1 MMTESNNKNF
11 TIIMFYTLVRKDLLL
26 EFRTKEIIVPMFTF
40 GLAIILIFSLSF
52 NASQEI
58 NHTFSPGLL
67 WIIILFVSSLGLHRM
82 FVLEKEFDAFTLN
95 LAAPIDR
102 GTIFISKVVSGTIL
116 LLIAEIMIIP
126 PFVVFMNLSIPSNW
140 PIMMLILIIG
150 DLGIMSIGAIISG
163 LSMRA
168 KLSEILFP
176 ILFFPLV
183 SPHLIACVKATN
195 YWFKGI
201 PFINWQSWVYLIITF
216 FIIFFLVGFM
226 IFDFI
231 AEE

>member
-1 MMTESNNKNF
+1 
-11 TIIMFYTLVRKDLLL
+11 MFYTLVRKDLLL
-26 EFRTKEIIVPMFTF
+26 EFRTKEIIIPMFTF

-195 YWFKGI
+195 YWFKGV

>member
-1 MMTESNNKNF
+1 
-11 TIIMFYTLVRKDLLL
+11 MFYTLVRKDLLL
-26 EFRTKEIIVPMFTF
+26 EFRTKEIIIPMFTF

-216 FIIFFLVGFM
+216 FLIFFLVGFM

>member
-1 MMTESNNKNF
+1 
-11 TIIMFYTLVRKDLLL
+11 MFYTLVRKDLLL
-26 EFRTKEIIVPMFTF
+26 EFRTKEIIIPMFTF

-102 GTIFISKVVSGTIL
+102 GMIFISKVVSGTIL

>member
-1 MMTESNNKNF
+1 
-11 TIIMFYTLVRKDLLL
+11 MFYTLVRKDLLL
-26 EFRTKEIIVPMFTF
+26 EFRTKEIIIPMFTF

-201 PFINWQSWVYLIITF
+201 PFFNWQSWVYLIITF

>member
-1 MMTESNNKNF
+1 
-11 TIIMFYTLVRKDLLL
+11 MFYTLVRKDLLL
-26 EFRTKEIIVPMFTF
+26 ELRTKEIIIPMFAF
-40 GLAIILIFSLSF
+40 GLVIILIFSLSF

-67 WIIILFVSSLGLHRM
+67 WIIILFISSLGLHRM

-102 GTIFISKVVSGTIL
+102 GIIFLSKVVSGTII
-116 LLIAEIMIIP
+116 LLIAEILIIP
-126 PFVVFMNLSIPSNW
+126 PFVIFLNLSIPSNW
-140 PIMMLILIIG
+140 LIMILILIIG

-183 SPHLIACVKATN
+183 SPHVIACVKATN
-195 YWFKGI
+195 YWFKEI
-201 PFINWQSWVYLIITF
+201 PFFNWQSWIYLMITF

-231 AEE
+231 TEE

>member
-1 MMTESNNKNF
+1 
-11 TIIMFYTLVRKDLLL
+11 MFYTLVRKDLLL
-26 EFRTKEIIVPMFTF
+26 ELRTKEIIIPMFAF
-40 GLAIILIFSLSF
+40 GLVIILIFSLSF

-67 WIIILFVSSLGLHRM
+67 WIIILFISSLGLHRM

-102 GTIFISKVVSGTIL
+102 GVIFLSKVVSGTII
-116 LLIAEIMIIP
+116 LLIAEILIIP
-126 PFVVFMNLSIPSNW
+126 PFVIFLNLSIPSNW
-140 PIMMLILIIG
+140 SIMILILIIG

-183 SPHLIACVKATN
+183 SPHVIACVKATN
-195 YWFKGI
+195 YWFKEI
-201 PFINWQSWVYLIITF
+201 PFFNWQSWIYLMITF

-231 AEE
+231 TEE

>member
-1 MMTESNNKNF
+1 
-11 TIIMFYTLVRKDLLL
+11 MFYALVRKDLLL
-26 EFRTKEIIVPMFTF
+26 ELRTREIIIPMFSF
-40 GLAIILIFSLSF
+40 GLVIILIFSLSF

-67 WIIILFVSSLGLHRM
+67 WIIILFISSLGLHRM

-102 GTIFISKVVSGTIL
+102 GVIFLSKVVSGTII
-116 LLIAEIMIIP
+116 LLIAEILIIP
-126 PFVVFMNLSIPSNW
+126 PFVIFLNLSIPSNW
-140 PIMMLILIIG
+140 LIMILILIIG

-183 SPHLIACVKATN
+183 SPHVIACVKATN
-195 YWFKGI
+195 YWFKEI
-201 PFINWQSWVYLIITF
+201 PFFNWQSWIYLMITF

-231 AEE
+231 TEE

>member
-1 MMTESNNKNF
+1 
-11 TIIMFYTLVRKDLLL
+11 MFYTLVRKDLLL
-26 EFRTKEIIVPMFTF
+26 ELRTKEIIIPMFAF
-40 GLAIILIFSLSF
+40 GLVIILIFSLSF

-67 WIIILFVSSLGLHRM
+67 WIIILFISSLGLHRM
-82 FVLEKEFDAFTLN
+82 FVVEKEFDAFTLN

-102 GTIFISKVVSGTIL
+102 GVIFLSKVVSGTII
-116 LLIAEIMIIP
+116 LLIAEILIIP
-126 PFVVFMNLSIPSNW
+126 PFVIFLNLSIPSNW
-140 PIMMLILIIG
+140 LIMILILIIG

-183 SPHLIACVKATN
+183 SPHVIACVKATN
-195 YWFKGI
+195 YWFKEI
-201 PFINWQSWVYLIITF
+201 PFFNWQSWIYLMITF

-231 AEE
+231 TEE

>member
-1 MMTESNNKNF
+1 V
-11 TIIMFYTLVRKDLLL
+11 FYTLVRKDLLL
-26 EFRTKEIIVPMFTF
+26 ELRTKEIIIPMFAF
-40 GLAIILIFSLSF
+40 GLVIILIFSLSF

-67 WIIILFVSSLGLHRM
+67 WIIILFISSLGLHRM

-102 GTIFISKVVSGTIL
+102 GVIFLSKVVSGTII
-116 LLIAEIMIIP
+116 LLIAEILIIP
-126 PFVVFMNLSIPSNW
+126 PFVIFLNLSIPSNW
-140 PIMMLILIIG
+140 PIMILILIIG

-183 SPHLIACVKATN
+183 SPHVIACVKATN
-195 YWFKGI
+195 YWFKEI
-201 PFINWQSWVYLIITF
+201 PFFNWQSWIYLMITF

-231 AEE
+231 TEE

>member
-1 MMTESNNKNF
+1 
-11 TIIMFYTLVRKDLLL
+11 MFYTLVRKDLLL
-26 EFRTKEIIVPMFTF
+26 ELRTKEIIIPMFAF
-40 GLAIILIFSLSF
+40 GLVIILIFSLSF

-67 WIIILFVSSLGLHRM
+67 WIIILFISSLGLHRM

-102 GTIFISKVVSGTIL
+102 GVIFLSKAVSGTII
-116 LLIAEIMIIP
+116 LLIAEILIIP
-126 PFVVFMNLSIPSNW
+126 PFVIFLNLSIPSNW
-140 PIMMLILIIG
+140 PIMILILIIG

-183 SPHLIACVKATN
+183 SPHVIACVKATN
-195 YWFKGI
+195 YWFKEI
-201 PFINWQSWVYLIITF
+201 PFFNWQSWIYLMITF

-231 AEE
+231 TEE

>member
-1 MMTESNNKNF
+1 
-11 TIIMFYTLVRKDLLL
+11 MFYTLVRKDLLL
-26 EFRTKEIIVPMFTF
+26 ELRTKEIIIPMFSF
-40 GLAIILIFSLSF
+40 GLAIILIFALSF
-52 NASQEI
+52 NASQAI

-67 WIIILFVSSLGLHRM
+67 WIIILFISSLALHRM

-102 GTIFISKVVSGTIL
+102 GVIFLSKVVSGTII
-116 LLIAEIMIIP
+116 LLIAEILIIP
-126 PFVVFMNLSIPSNW
+126 PFVIFLNLSIPSNW
-140 PIMMLILIIG
+140 PIMILILIIG

-183 SPHLIACVKATN
+183 SPHVIACVKATN
-195 YWFKGI
+195 YWFKEI
-201 PFINWQSWVYLIITF
+201 PFFNWQSWIYLMITF

-231 AEE
+231 TEE

>member
-1 MMTESNNKNF
+1 
-11 TIIMFYTLVRKDLLL
+11 
-26 EFRTKEIIVPMFTF
+26 MFTF

-102 GTIFISKVVSGTIL
+102 GMIFISKVVSGTIL

-150 DLGIMSIGAIISG
+150 DLGIMSIGAIVSG

>member
-1 MMTESNNKNF
+1 
-11 TIIMFYTLVRKDLLL
+11 MFYTLVRKDLLL
-26 EFRTKEIIVPMFTF
+26 ELRTKEIIIPMFAF
-40 GLAIILIFSLSF
+40 GLVIILIFSLSF

-67 WIIILFVSSLGLHRM
+67 WIIILFISSLGLHRM

-102 GTIFISKVVSGTIL
+102 GVIFLSKVVSGTII
-116 LLIAEIMIIP
+116 LLIAEILIIP
-126 PFVVFMNLSIPSNW
+126 PFVIFLNLSIPSNW
-140 PIMMLILIIG
+140 LIMILILIIG

-183 SPHLIACVKATN
+183 SPHVIACVKATN
-195 YWFKGI
+195 YWFKEI
-201 PFINWQSWVYLIITF
+201 PFFNWQSWIYLMITF

-231 AEE
+231 TEE

>member
-1 MMTESNNKNF
+1 
-11 TIIMFYTLVRKDLLL
+11 MFYTLVRKDLLL
-26 EFRTKEIIVPMFTF
+26 EFRTKEIIIPMFTF

-126 PFVVFMNLSIPSNW
+126 PFVVFMNISIPSNW

>member
-1 MMTESNNKNF
+1 
-11 TIIMFYTLVRKDLLL
+11 MFYTLVRKDLLL
-26 EFRTKEIIVPMFTF
+26 EFRTKEIIIPMFTF

-216 FIIFFLVGFM
+216 FIIFFLVGVM

>member
-1 MMTESNNKNF
+1 
-11 TIIMFYTLVRKDLLL
+11 
-26 EFRTKEIIVPMFTF
+26 MFTF

>member
-1 MMTESNNKNF
+1 
-11 TIIMFYTLVRKDLLL
+11 MFYTLVIKDLLL
-26 EFRTKEIIVPMFTF
+26 ELRTKEIIIPMFAF
-40 GLAIILIFSLSF
+40 GLVIILIFSLSF

-67 WIIILFVSSLGLHRM
+67 WIIILFISSLGLHRM

-102 GTIFISKVVSGTIL
+102 GVIFLSKVVSGTII
-116 LLIAEIMIIP
+116 LLIAEILIIP
-126 PFVVFMNLSIPSNW
+126 PFVIFLNLSIPSDW
-140 PIMMLILIIG
+140 PIMILILIIG

-183 SPHLIACVKATN
+183 SPHVIACVKATN
-195 YWFKGI
+195 YWFKEI
-201 PFINWQSWVYLIITF
+201 PFFNWQSWIYLMVTF

-231 AEE
+231 TEE

>member
-1 MMTESNNKNF
+1 V
-11 TIIMFYTLVRKDLLL
+11 FYTLVRKDLLL
-26 EFRTKEIIVPMFTF
+26 ELRTKEIIIPMFAF
-40 GLAIILIFSLSF
+40 GLVIILIFSLSF

-67 WIIILFVSSLGLHRM
+67 WIIILFISSLGLHRM

-102 GTIFISKVVSGTIL
+102 GIIFLSKVVSGTII
-116 LLIAEIMIIP
+116 LLIAEILIIP
-126 PFVVFMNLSIPSNW
+126 PFVIFLNLSIPSNW
-140 PIMMLILIIG
+140 PIMILILIIG

-183 SPHLIACVKATN
+183 SPHVIACVKATN
-195 YWFKGI
+195 YWFKEI
-201 PFINWQSWVYLIITF
+201 PFFNWQSWIYLMVTF

-231 AEE
+231 TEE

>member
-1 MMTESNNKNF
+1 
-11 TIIMFYTLVRKDLLL
+11 MFYTLVRKDLLL
-26 EFRTKEIIVPMFTF
+26 EFRTKEIIIPMFTF

-140 PIMMLILIIG
+140 PIMMLIIIIG

>member
-1 MMTESNNKNF
+1 
-11 TIIMFYTLVRKDLLL
+11 MFYTLVRKDLLL
-26 EFRTKEIIVPMFTF
+26 EFRTKEIIIPMFTF

-201 PFINWQSWVYLIITF
+201 PFINWQSWVCL
-216 FIIFFLVGFM
+216 L
-226 IFDFI
+226 
-231 AEE
+231 

>member
-1 MMTESNNKNF
+1 
-11 TIIMFYTLVRKDLLL
+11 MFYTLVRKDLLL
-26 EFRTKEIIVPMFTF
+26 QFRTKEIIIPMFTF

>member
-1 MMTESNNKNF
+1 
-11 TIIMFYTLVRKDLLL
+11 MFYTLVRKDLLL
-26 EFRTKEIIVPMFTF
+26 EFRTKEIIIPMFTF

-102 GTIFISKVVSGTIL
+102 GMIFISKVVSGTIL

-140 PIMMLILIIG
+140 PIMMFILIIG

>member
-1 MMTESNNKNF
+1 
-11 TIIMFYTLVRKDLLL
+11 MFYTLVRKDLLL
-26 EFRTKEIIVPMFTF
+26 ELRTKEIIIPMFAF
-40 GLAIILIFSLSF
+40 GLVIILIFSLSF

-67 WIIILFVSSLGLHRM
+67 WIIILFISSLGLHRM

-102 GTIFISKVVSGTIL
+102 GVIFLSKVVSGTII
-116 LLIAEIMIIP
+116 LLIAEILIIP
-126 PFVVFMNLSIPSNW
+126 PFVIFLNLSIPSNW
-140 PIMMLILIIG
+140 PIMILILIIG

-183 SPHLIACVKATN
+183 SPHVIACVKATN
-195 YWFKGI
+195 YWFKEI
-201 PFINWQSWVYLIITF
+201 PFFNWQSWIYLMVTF

-231 AEE
+231 TEE

>member
-1 MMTESNNKNF
+1 
-11 TIIMFYTLVRKDLLL
+11 MFYTLVRKDLLL
-26 EFRTKEIIVPMFTF
+26 EFRTKEIIIPMFTF

-216 FIIFFLVGFM
+216 FIIFFLVWFM

>member
-1 MMTESNNKNF
+1 MK
-11 TIIMFYTLVRKDLLL
+11 IKVFYTLVRKDLLL
-26 EFRTKEIIVPMFTF
+26 ELRTKEIIIPMFAF
-40 GLAIILIFSLSF
+40 GLVIILIFSLSF

-67 WIIILFVSSLGLHRM
+67 WIIILFISSLGLHRM

-102 GTIFISKVVSGTIL
+102 GVIFLSKVVSGTII
-116 LLIAEIMIIP
+116 LLIAEILIIP
-126 PFVVFMNLSIPSNW
+126 PFVIFLNLSIPSNW
-140 PIMMLILIIG
+140 PIMILILIIG

-183 SPHLIACVKATN
+183 SPHVIACVKATN
-195 YWFKGI
+195 YWFKEI
-201 PFINWQSWVYLIITF
+201 PFFNWQSWIYLMITF

-231 AEE
+231 TEE

>member
-1 MMTESNNKNF
+1 
-11 TIIMFYTLVRKDLLL
+11 MFYTLVRKDLLL
-26 EFRTKEIIVPMFTF
+26 EFRTKEIIIPMFTF

-140 PIMMLILIIG
+140 PIMMFILIIG
-150 DLGIMSIGAIISG
+150 DLGIMSIGAIVSG